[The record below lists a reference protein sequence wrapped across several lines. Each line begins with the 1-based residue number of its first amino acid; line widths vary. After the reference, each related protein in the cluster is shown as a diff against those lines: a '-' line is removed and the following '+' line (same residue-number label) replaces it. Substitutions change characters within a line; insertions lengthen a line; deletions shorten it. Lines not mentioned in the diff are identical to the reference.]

1 MGTVATIIT
10 SIISSLAGVVGLGL
24 SSFGLYDLLLETGHI
39 APIAQ
44 IEALF

>member
-1 MGTVATIIT
+1 MGTAATIIT
-10 SIISSLAGVVGLGL
+10 SIIGSLSGAVTLGL